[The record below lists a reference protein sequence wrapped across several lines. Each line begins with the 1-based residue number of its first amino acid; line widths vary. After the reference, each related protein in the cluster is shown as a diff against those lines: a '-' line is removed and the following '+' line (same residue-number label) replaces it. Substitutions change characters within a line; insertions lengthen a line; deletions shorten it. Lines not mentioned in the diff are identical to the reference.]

1 MDYTQ
6 EQFRDDIRKAV
17 LSCRSQ
23 FHLDLSEL
31 NENEIEKI
39 ILWSEQDG
47 FNHSIDGK
55 TLTINVLK
63 GFARVPQTKKK
74 EDFLAL
80 FDGIEEDEELN
91 QRRMKNLEELRY

>member
-6 EQFRDDIRKAV
+6 EQFRADMQKAV
-17 LSCRSQ
+17 LSMHSSFQ
-23 FHLDLSEL
+23 IDVSEL
-31 NENEIEKI
+31 TEKEIDTI
-39 ILWSEQDG
+39 ILWCEQDG
-47 FNHSIDGK
+47 FNYSIDGK
-55 TLTINVLK
+55 TFTVHVLK
-63 GFARVPQTKKK
+63 GFSRVPQTKKK